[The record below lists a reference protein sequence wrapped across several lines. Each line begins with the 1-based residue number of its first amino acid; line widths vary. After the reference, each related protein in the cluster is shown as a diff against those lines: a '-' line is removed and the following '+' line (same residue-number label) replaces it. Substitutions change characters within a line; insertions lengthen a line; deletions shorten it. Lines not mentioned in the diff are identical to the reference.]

1 MVDYGITRGGTITG
15 PVTIEASAPAGGLLH
30 VINTASAPSDHTV
43 IVEGVNATDRAFG
56 MLATGDTQD
65 RHNMTIA
72 GLHQWGSGADGLD
85 TNLYRNAANSL
96 TTDDFLA
103 MNAGQSAG
111 QFSGFGGAAN
121 AVNLGTPGGGVAI
134 KEGSNARMGTLTLT
148 GATPVVVANTS
159 ITATTRIFL
168 TANAPGG
175 TPGHFWVSARSAG
188 VSFSVTGTAGDTS
201 TLAYWL
207 AEPA

>member
-15 PVTIEASAPAGGLLH
+15 PVTITASAPAGGLLH
-30 VINTASAPSDHTV
+30 IVNTASAPSDHTV
-43 IVEGVNATDRAFG
+43 IIEGVNATDRAFG

-72 GLHQWGSGADGLD
+72 GLHQWGSGAAGLD

-111 QFSGFGGAAN
+111 QFSVFGGAAN
-121 AVNLGTPGGGVAI
+121 SLNLGTAGGGIAV
-134 KEGSNARMGTLTLT
+134 KEGANARSGAVALVGGT
-148 GATPVVVANTS
+148 ATVSNTS
-159 ITATTRIFL
+159 VTATSRIQL
-168 TANAPGG
+168 TSQADGG
-175 TPGHFWVSARSAG
+175 TPGWLRVSARVAAT
-188 VSFSVTGTAGDTS
+188 SFTITSSSGTDTS
-201 TLAYWL
+201 TVAWFMD
-207 AEPA
+207 EPA